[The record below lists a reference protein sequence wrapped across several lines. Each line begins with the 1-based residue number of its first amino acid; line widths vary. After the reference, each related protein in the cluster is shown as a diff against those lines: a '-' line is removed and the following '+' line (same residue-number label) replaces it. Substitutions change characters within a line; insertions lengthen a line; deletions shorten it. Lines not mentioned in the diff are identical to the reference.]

1 MSVVMA
7 FSTERIVL
15 AWVEDLEQGLEE
27 LSRSH
32 RQLHQDA
39 LLKDLLQSACG
50 LLALSQTELREL
62 SGADVRLLDNGAG
75 NITSAQDI
83 KQLCARIR
91 HVFRA
96 GTGDNAC
103 ESTD

>member
-1 MSVVMA
+1 
-7 FSTERIVL
+7 
-15 AWVEDLEQGLEE
+15 
-27 LSRSH
+27 
-32 RQLHQDA
+32 
-39 LLKDLLQSACG
+39 
-50 LLALSQTELREL
+50 LALSQTELREL